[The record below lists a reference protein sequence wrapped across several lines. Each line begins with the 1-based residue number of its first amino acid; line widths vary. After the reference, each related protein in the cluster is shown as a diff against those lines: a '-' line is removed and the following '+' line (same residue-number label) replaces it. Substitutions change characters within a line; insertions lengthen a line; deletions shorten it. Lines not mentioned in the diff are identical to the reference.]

1 MTQTQTS
8 PAVNLPIHPNTP
20 PDQAAIALDW
30 INLDG
35 EPCSAAWA
43 GQGAAPRRLMAA
55 NDTWSADRAR
65 AALSEGTALVWEGDA
80 VNAQHLLQAIDR
92 RLARKAAPPVALGDA
107 RAFHAWRMTQA
118 QRARVLGGLLVPVA
132 PPGVVDLP
140 RAPALQEA
148 WLAAWPALAAR
159 ALLPLREVQGLIGA
173 WQWRVKGV
181 PVPALNANVHPH
193 YGVYSPARSEYLD
206 LLMRAPLPLALAQ
219 YPALDVGTGS
229 GVIAAVLARRGI
241 SRVRACDLSARAVA
255 NAQDTVKRLG
265 LQKQVKV
272 ESADLIPKGEFG
284 LVVFNPPWLPGKPA
298 TLLEQSIY
306 DPGHATLK
314 RWLQQVGDHLA
325 PGAEAWLILSDLAE
339 HLGLRDT
346 DDVPQWIAAAGLQI
360 LDRLSVKP
368 RHGKAQSQ
376 ADPLYAARSREQ
388 TFLWRLAKV

>member
-1 MTQTQTS
+1 MNQ
-8 PAVNLPIHPNTP
+8 PAANHPSAASSTP
-20 PDQAAIALDW
+20 LEW
-30 INLDG
+30 LSLEG
-35 EPCSAAWA
+35 EPRSALWA

-92 RLARKAAPPVALGDA
+92 RLARKAPKPVELGDA
-107 RAFHAWRMTQA
+107 TGFHAWRMAQA
-118 QRARVLGGLLVPVA
+118 QRARVLGGLVVPVV
-132 PPGVVDLP
+132 PPAVIDLP
-140 RAPALQEA
+140 RAPDLQDA
-148 WLAAWPALAAR
+148 WLAAWSPLQQP

-181 PVPALNANVHPH
+181 PIPLLQATVHPH

-206 LLMRAPLPLALAQ
+206 LIARASLPLALAQ
-219 YPALDVGTGS
+219 HAALDVGTGT
-229 GVIAAVLARRGI
+229 GVIAALLARRGV
-241 SRVRACDLSARAVA
+241 SRVRACDVAARAVA

-272 ESADLIPKGEFG
+272 ETADLIPEGQFG

-314 RWLQQVGDHLA
+314 RWLEQVGSHLA
-325 PGAEAWLILSDLAE
+325 PGGEAWLVLSDLAE
-339 HLGLRDT
+339 HLGLRDP
-346 DDVPQWIAAAGLQI
+346 DDLPQWIAAAGLQI
-360 LDRLSVKP
+360 LDRMSVKP
-368 RHGKAQSQ
+368 RHGKAQSA
-376 ADPLYAARSREQ
+376 ADPLHAARSREQ
-388 TFLWRLAKV
+388 TFLWRLGVA